1 MKNILFVFLVALLS
15 ACGRPGA
22 DYLGKWQAGDG
33 KHFVEISQN
42 GDSLL
47 LKITEP
53 AYKGLFISQ
62 PGNPGNT
69 STTTLPGTIKDG
81 LLKVDGPLGGVTITY
96 VKGSDT
102 LLFPNFMGGNTE
114 YKRAK

>member
-62 PGNPGNT
+62 PGNT

-102 LLFPNFMGGNTE
+102 LLFPNFTGGNTE